1 MGYSTGTTMSS
12 KTKIYVADPDAG
24 VIRFIRG
31 ALEQGNH
38 TVQEAFDW
46 SQIVDEMQVLGAD
59 MAFLAADLP
68 EGDVGDV
75 IRDIRRSEDLSHV
88 PVVVMCEAG
97 DQKAVG
103 YGLASGAQD
112 ICYKPLVLA
121 DLRNKVLL
129 HTSRGAVDTA
139 TLEIDESAEK
149 MLGGGGARL
158 PISDLK
164 TGSDRYDRDV
174 ATFIEVTEAITSSLE
189 PEDAFF
195 VLVRRIADAIPCDR
209 CNVVLR
215 GSTESEAFVVA
226 SHDDPN
232 LKHLEIDLGR
242 YPEYV
247 QALESCEPV
256 LIDDASTHPVVEK
269 VREHVTRAQL
279 GSTLVFPLIVREEAV
294 GVFAMSTRGAVR
306 DFEPAELLLLR
317 ATANLAACVVKAT
330 TALES
335 LRYKAIAD
343 KAPAEDFDN
352 IVLDLDDQIEIMMDE
367 LDS

>member
-1 MGYSTGTTMSS
+1 MSS
-12 KTKIYVADPDAG
+12 KAKIYVADPDPG
-24 VIRFIRG
+24 VVRFIRG
-31 ALEQGNH
+31 ALEQGNY

-46 SQIVDEMQVLGAD
+46 SQMVDEMQVLGAD
-59 MAFLAADLP
+59 MAFIAADIP
-68 EGDVGDV
+68 DTDVGDI
-75 IRDIRRSEDLSHV
+75 IRLIKRDEECAHV
-88 PVVVMCEAG
+88 PVVLLCEAG
-97 DQKAVG
+97 DNKSVG
-103 YGLASGAQD
+103 YGLASGASD

-129 HTSRGAVDTA
+129 HTSRTMADTA
-139 TLEIDESAEK
+139 TLELDDSAEK
-149 MLGGGGARL
+149 ILDAAAGGRL
-158 PISDLK
+158 PISDLQ
-164 TGSDRYDRDV
+164 TGSERYDRDLT
-174 ATFIEVTEAITSSLE
+174 TFIEVTEAITSSLE

-195 VLVRRIADAIPCDR
+195 VLVRRISDAIPCDR

-215 GSTESEAFVVA
+215 GSTETEAFVVA

-232 LKHLEIDLGR
+232 LKHLEIDLSR

-247 QALESCEPV
+247 QALESAEPV
-256 LIDDASTHPVVEK
+256 LIDDAATHPVVEK
-269 VREHVTRAQL
+269 VRSHVTKAQV

-294 GVFAMSTRGAVR
+294 GVLAMSTRGGVR

-330 TALES
+330 TALET
-335 LRYKAIAD
+335 LRYRAISD

-367 LDS
+367 LDQ